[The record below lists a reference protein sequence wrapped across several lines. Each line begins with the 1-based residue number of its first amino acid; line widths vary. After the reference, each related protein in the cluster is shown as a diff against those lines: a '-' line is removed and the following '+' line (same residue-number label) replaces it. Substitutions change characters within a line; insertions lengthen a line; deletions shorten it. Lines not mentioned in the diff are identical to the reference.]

1 MWIFLVSPAQRNL
14 LSFASRISVSQ
25 IVQCRFYF
33 IYNTEITFYNV
44 LQRVIQKQCSCI
56 TEIQF
61 DIKYLLSCKQN
72 SLIALLARPK
82 FSIMISCYICYKI
95 WRQILEGEI
104 KNKYRKKRTLQRQL
118 KKNTDCSANK
128 IGFICGLVLYYK
140 IKDVINKQKAK
151 WNKIYIEKL
160 EKLKSEQQKHGSP
173 KRRIV
178 RNIIHNFS
186 SYKLTP
192 EEEQALLFSLDNHIP
207 VKQNDIKIKKEF
219 ESFWK
224 SYNYLDQR
232 KQDELKRIICTGHV
246 KTNRR

>member
-1 MWIFLVSPAQRNL
+1 M
-14 LSFASRISVSQ
+14 
-25 IVQCRFYF
+25 
-33 IYNTEITFYNV
+33 
-44 LQRVIQKQCSCI
+44 
-56 TEIQF
+56 
-61 DIKYLLSCKQN
+61 
-72 SLIALLARPK
+72 
-82 FSIMISCYICYKI
+82 
-95 WRQILEGEI
+95 EGEI

-151 WNKIYIEKL
+151 WNKIRIEKF

-178 RNIIHNFS
+178 RNIIHDFS

-192 EEEQALLFSLDNHIP
+192 EEEQVLLFSSDNHIP

-219 ESFWK
+219 ESF
-224 SYNYLDQR
+224 
-232 KQDELKRIICTGHV
+232 
-246 KTNRR
+246 